1 VRSITPPAASGR
13 RSKLPAPRADPLAR
27 RLGPCPRTSA
37 PEPLF
42 APTCD
47 LYPLRLQPP
56 TLEVGQRGRAS
67 PALIRADAP
76 DPRAALE
83 AVVGP
88 VDWFEMDEP
97 VQAEAP
103 PVNGG
108 IPPIAADP
116 PEPSAQAP
124 PAADP
129 VEDLDQQ
136 QRIVASA
143 GRLADLSAR
152 LDAARPPHRW
162 GDFTDVRREQD

>member
-1 VRSITPPAASGR
+1 
-13 RSKLPAPRADPLAR
+13 
-27 RLGPCPRTSA
+27 
-37 PEPLF
+37 
-42 APTCD
+42 
-47 LYPLRLQPP
+47 
-56 TLEVGQRGRAS
+56 
-67 PALIRADAP
+67 
-76 DPRAALE
+76 LE

-108 IPPIAADP
+108 IPPI
-116 PEPSAQAP
+116 
-124 PAADP
+124 AADP

-162 GDFTDVRREQD
+162 GDFTDVRREQDWRARMSALHELPVAAGGCR